1 MTFSRNSTAPAHEE
15 AAVSGEPSS
24 VPSEPVLLSS
34 QATSDS
40 AQNLTLGD
48 NTSIK
53 REPTLESTETASAV
67 QHTFPNLKE
76 VVTSDSVEELERG
89 TKVGITVLNGIIQRL
104 SHAKD
109 CRDVSHWLQSLKDLL
124 PQAKTPQYI
133 LGVVGSTGHG
143 KSSLINA
150 LLQETQMVPTNCV
163 RACTAVITEISWNP
177 SDNPEERYAA
187 NIEFISK
194 EEWRYEL
201 DHLFSDLM
209 QSDGS
214 LAGDATNKATD
225 AGVAWAKIRA
235 VYPHITKE
243 ALAET
248 DAGSLADDPA
258 ASNLLGATKTI
269 HRATAQTFYKDI
281 RVYVDSKQ
289 KSSYS
294 GSKDTTSDKHD
305 KLNPDSIQDD
315 TPDDSA
321 YDDEAGSDNA
331 EHDEAPHEKERKMEL
346 WPLIKVVR
354 VQTKADA
361 LSTGTVIVDLPG
373 VEDSNAARAAIA
385 GKYIEKC
392 HGIWIVANIQ
402 RAVDDKS
409 AQNLLSQSFRQ
420 QLQLDG
426 NFSNITFICTKTDE
440 IRLDEV
446 AETLGLYHEQKLL
459 RSKEKALE
467 RWEASNRTRL
477 YYEALHSNIL
487 LEFLGEI
494 DRILV
499 QWEKLESRQKG
510 GATVHEPL
518 IKPRKRKNIE
528 RNAGSRKRQKVDSHR
543 AEQDPQAPPSI
554 DELLEELKTGGP
566 SMAANEP
573 LDGEQIRSMIEY
585 LRSKKSVVLD
595 EKEVLDNRMDDDK
608 LIHAGI
614 SDAVSR
620 QEKKY
625 AASCIRKRN
634 EYARNAIRQDY
645 ALGLK
650 ELDEEFSQQ
659 ANPESFDPEDE
670 QRDYDSL
677 ATGLPVFCI
686 SSLAYQSL
694 SNLSD
699 NGNPMRGFESPEAT
713 EIPQLIEH
721 AKKLTENRRAQA
733 YGQFL
738 NSFLQNMNSLY
749 IWVSQDEGDVQLTD
763 EEKQAQVD
771 NVKAALGFENT
782 VSDFIQACHRILTDK
797 LFKRLNSSVTKAARE
812 APDLIGPLKEELGNS
827 WEQAFTKKIPKALEE
842 FTMASE
848 ELLQTFHK
856 VIKAQLQQK
865 STFTS
870 INILQAQLKSRAEGL
885 THMAR
890 SFNDD
895 VTTQQKE
902 TNRSFHPAVM
912 NAMSRTY
919 GDCANDGGRG
929 CFLRIKN
936 RMDRDLRENGLLIFE
951 EAAKPVKRRLRG
963 LCDHLKTG
971 REAKTAKILDNLATD
986 YSNVIVGRDITRES
1000 KLAREEVYLLL
1011 KGLDDMFEH
1020 APSQR

>member
-1 MTFSRNSTAPAHEE
+1 MSAFRNSTAPADEE
-15 AAVSGEPSS
+15 AVASGEPSS
-24 VPSEPVLLSS
+24 DPSEPVLLSS

-48 NTSIK
+48 NTNIK
-53 REPTLESTETASAV
+53 REVTSESMEVASAV
-67 QHTFPNLKE
+67 QHTFPNLQE
-76 VVTSDSVEELERG
+76 VVTSGSVEDLERG

-104 SHAKD
+104 NHAKD
-109 CRDVSHWLQSLKDLL
+109 CRDVSHWLQSMKDLL

-150 LLQETQMVPTNCV
+150 LLQETHIVPTNCV

-177 SDNPEERYAA
+177 SDNPEERYIG

-209 QSDGS
+209 QSNGS
-214 LAGDATNKATD
+214 LTGDSTNKATD

-243 ALAET
+243 ALPKT
-248 DAGSLADDPA
+248 DADSLANDPA
-258 ASNLLGATKTI
+258 VGSLLGATKTI
-269 HRATAQTFYKDI
+269 HRATAQTFYNDI

-289 KSSYS
+289 KFSCS
-294 GSKDTTSDKHD
+294 GSKDTTSEKHD
-305 KLNPDSIQDD
+305 KLNADSIQDD
-315 TPDDSA
+315 TSDDSA
-321 YDDEAGSDNA
+321 YDDEAESDNA
-331 EHDEAPHEKERKMEL
+331 EDDEAPDTKERKMEL

-354 VQTKADA
+354 VQTKADV
-361 LSTGTVIVDLPG
+361 LSTGAVIVDLPG

-409 AQNLLSQSFRQ
+409 AQNVLSQSFRQ

-426 NFSNITFICTKTDE
+426 NFSNITFICTKTDD
-440 IRLDEV
+440 ICFDE
-446 AETLGLYHEQKLL
+446 ATRSLGLYHEQKLL
-459 RSKEKALE
+459 RRKEKALE

-477 YYEALHSNIL
+477 YHERLHSDIL

-494 DRILV
+494 DRILA
-499 QWEKLESRQKG
+499 QWENLESRQKG
-510 GATVHEPL
+510 GATVHVPL
-518 IKPRKRKNIE
+518 IEPRKRKNIE
-528 RNAGSRKRQKVDSHR
+528 LNAGSRKRQKVDSHR
-543 AEQDPQAPPSI
+543 GEQNPQAPPSV
-554 DELLEELKTGGP
+554 DELLDELKTGGP
-566 SMAANEP
+566 SMAANQP

-595 EKEVLDNRMDDDK
+595 EKEVMDNRMEDNE
-608 LIHAGI
+608 LIHAGL
-614 SDAVSR
+614 SDAVSQ
-620 QEKKY
+620 QE
-625 AASCIRKRN
+625 RK
-634 EYARNAIRQDY
+634 
-645 ALGLK
+645 
-650 ELDEEFSQQ
+650 LDEEFSQQ
-659 ANPESFDPEDE
+659 PNPESFDPEDE
-670 QRDYDSL
+670 QRDYGSL

-686 SSLAYQSL
+686 SSRAYQSL

-699 NGNPMRGFESPEAT
+699 NGNQMLGFESPETT

-721 AKKLTENRRAQA
+721 AKKLTESRRAQA
-733 YGQFL
+733 Y
-738 NSFLQNMNSLY
+738 
-749 IWVSQDEGDVQLTD
+749 
-763 EEKQAQVD
+763 
-771 NVKAALGFENT
+771 
-782 VSDFIQACHRILTDK
+782 
-797 LFKRLNSSVTKAARE
+797 
-812 APDLIGPLKEELGNS
+812 DLIRPLKKKLGNS

-842 FTMASE
+842 FTIASE

-856 VIKAQLQQK
+856 AIKAQLQQK

-895 VTTQQKE
+895 VTTQQRE
-902 TNRSFHPAVM
+902 ANRSFHPAVM
-912 NAMSRTY
+912 NAMSGTY
-919 GDCANDGGRG
+919 EDCADDGGPG
-929 CFLRIKN
+929 CFLRIQN

-951 EAAKPVKRRLRG
+951 EAAKPVKRRPQG

-971 REAKTAKILDNLATD
+971 LEAKTAKILDNLATD

-1000 KLAREEVYLLL
+1000 KVAREEVSLLL

-1020 APSQR
+1020 ALQVNAEVPARGPSAVDTAVIKREEAEQGTGLPFLI